1 MQKVFIVLFVF
12 AGALLQAQ
20 NRPTHQ
26 PYAMIELFTSQAC
39 ASCPPAHEKIENI
52 LADSS
57 FSNDSVFLLSFHVDY
72 WDNLGWKDPFSKA
85 SYTGRQQEYQAKL
98 GGESVYTPM
107 LVVNG
112 KSGFSGNNDVRLK
125 RELNSLRH
133 ARVLESTALV
143 IESLKKEGD
152 KLIFTYSCKPEARNM
167 SIQAALV
174 SKSDTTLVESGENEG
189 LQLVS
194 KNTVR
199 AFVKLP
205 LRVEGS
211 RAYLKI
217 PEGIELGNL
226 NVVFWVQSGQDG
238 GVMDIQVFP
247 LVDF

>member
-1 MQKVFIVLFVF
+1 MQKVFIVLFVL

-20 NRPTHQ
+20 NRPRYQ

-57 FSNDSVFLLSFHVDY
+57 FCNDSVFLLSFHVDY
-72 WDNLGWKDPFSKA
+72 WDDLGWKDPFSKA
-85 SYTGRQQEYQAKL
+85 SYTIRQQEYQAKL

-112 KSGFSGNNDVRLK
+112 KSGFSGNNDVRLR
-125 RELNSLRH
+125 RELNSLRKT
-133 ARVLESTALV
+133 AVVESAGLIIQSIKTD
-143 IESLKKEGD
+143 GD
-152 KLIFTYSCKPEARNM
+152 KLIFSYSCKPDVRNM
-167 SIQAALV
+167 SIHAALV
-174 SKSDTTLVESGENEG
+174 SKSDSTLVESGENEG

-194 KNTVR
+194 TNTVR

-217 PEGIELGNL
+217 PEGINLENL